1 MAIDKWMDE
10 DVVVHIDKGTLL
22 SCKKEHIW
30 VRSTEVDE
38 PRAYYTSKVSQKE
51 KYKYLLLTHMYGV

>member
-10 DVVVHIDKGTLL
+10 DVVVHIDKGILL
-22 SCKKEHIW
+22 SCKKERIW

-38 PRAYYTSKVSQKE
+38 PRAYYTSEVSQKE